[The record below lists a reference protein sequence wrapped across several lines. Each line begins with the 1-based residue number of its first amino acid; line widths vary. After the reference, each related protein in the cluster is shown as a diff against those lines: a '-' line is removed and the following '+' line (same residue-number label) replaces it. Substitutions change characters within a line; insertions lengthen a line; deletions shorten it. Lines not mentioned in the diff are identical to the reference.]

1 MKELAS
7 GAAVAIAVFGTGP
20 YVVGMLRGRIRP
32 HAFTWLVWTVTTMI
46 AFAGQLVGNGG
57 IGAAAAGA
65 SALVGVAI
73 SGYAFWRGGALLHG
87 TRLAMSCR
95 RCYRTRRLGICRRPA
110 YRCHSDRARRCDWGG
125 ADDPQ
130 GVCEAGRRRNLTVC
144 AGQLQVAACDLRTR
158 SPEPADTSLPRDN
171 HRREHRDHHR
181 RARSPCAA
189 SIAADRR
196 SHGLAPRAPPRHG
209 RRIAWATVRGMSPR
223 TSAPGSRVTEW
234 RQ

>member
-73 SGYAFWRGGALLHG
+73 SGYAFWRGERSY
-87 TRLAMSCR
+87 TRLDWLCLAGAAIALVAWGFAGGPLTAVILIALVDAIGAVPTIRKAFAKPDDEGISPFVLANFKWLLAI
-95 RCYRTRRLGICRRPA
+95 YALDHLNLLTLLFPATTTAVNTAIIIVVLGRHA
-110 YRCHSDRARRCDWGG
+110 
-125 ADDPQ
+125 
-130 GVCEAGRRRNLTVC
+130 
-144 AGQLQVAACDLRTR
+144 QLQSRRTV
-158 SPEPADTSLPRDN
+158 
-171 HRREHRDHHR
+171 DHT
-181 RARSPCAA
+181 A
-189 SIAADRR
+189 
-196 SHGLAPRAPPRHG
+196 
-209 RRIAWATVRGMSPR
+209 
-223 TSAPGSRVTEW
+223 
-234 RQ
+234 

>member
-73 SGYAFWRGGALLHG
+73 SGYAFWRGERSY
-87 TRLAMSCR
+87 TRLDWLCLAGAA
-95 RCYRTRRLGICRRPA
+95 TALVALGICRRPA
-110 YRCHSDRARRCDWGG
+110 YRCHSDRAR
-125 ADDPQ
+125 
-130 GVCEAGRRRNLTVC
+130 
-144 AGQLQVAACDLRTR
+144 
-158 SPEPADTSLPRDN
+158 
-171 HRREHRDHHR
+171 
-181 RARSPCAA
+181 
-189 SIAADRR
+189 
-196 SHGLAPRAPPRHG
+196 
-209 RRIAWATVRGMSPR
+209 
-223 TSAPGSRVTEW
+223 
-234 RQ
+234 

>member
-73 SGYAFWRGGALLHG
+73 SGYAFWRGGSALTRDSTGYVLQALLSHSSPG
-87 TRLAMSCR
+87 ALPAARLPLS
-95 RCYRTRRLGICRRPA
+95 
-110 YRCHSDRARRCDWGG
+110 S
-125 ADDPQ
+125 
-130 GVCEAGRRRNLTVC
+130 
-144 AGQLQVAACDLRTR
+144 
-158 SPEPADTSLPRDN
+158 
-171 HRREHRDHHR
+171 
-181 RARSPCAA
+181 
-189 SIAADRR
+189 
-196 SHGLAPRAPPRHG
+196 
-209 RRIAWATVRGMSPR
+209 
-223 TSAPGSRVTEW
+223 GS
-234 RQ
+234 